1 MIVQWIAGDAM
12 KNPGSGIENM
22 VEATCRSCVHFVDDP
37 ACIEAEFPNLTIFGS
52 AYSSAR
58 GDAGICQALD
68 RFTDPL
74 PVKDCTSVE
83 LCTESNGL

>member
-1 MIVQWIAGDAM
+1 M
-12 KNPGSGIENM
+12 KLSPEIEDT
-22 VEATCRSCVHFVDDP
+22 VSQTCRSCAHFVDDP

-68 RFTDPL
+68 LFTDPL
-74 PVKDCTSVE
+74 TAKDCASFV
-83 LCTESNGL
+83 CTETNGRS